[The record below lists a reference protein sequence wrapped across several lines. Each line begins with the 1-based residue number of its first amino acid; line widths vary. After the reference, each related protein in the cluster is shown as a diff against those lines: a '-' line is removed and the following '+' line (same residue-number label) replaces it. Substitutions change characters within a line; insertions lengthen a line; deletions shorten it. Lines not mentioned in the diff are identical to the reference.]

1 MSMSYEEAAREQYLD
16 DLYEEHRKEAIE
28 EFTSERLSSYYIE
41 NKQLAKPA
49 FEALSDA
56 RELSALKPTASLV
69 FAAIAMEVG
78 LKAILLKPIV
88 YGLVHT
94 NSVASLI
101 TDLALAHTGMGRY
114 QKLLFH
120 LLRDHGG
127 VDLDTFTRSGSKK
140 TLWVEISEIQTARN
154 AIMHR
159 AEKGSPKMAEL
170 SLAVASEIIDH
181 IFPGIVEGMG
191 FHLHDG
197 YRICADP
204 QCRFK
209 GTPFEKYFKST

>member
-1 MSMSYEEAAREQYLD
+1 MSISYDEAAREQYLE

-28 EFTSERLSSYYIE
+28 EFTSERLSSYYSE

-56 RELSALKPTASLV
+56 KALSALNPTASLV
-69 FAAIAMEVG
+69 LAAIAMEVG

-94 NSVASLI
+94 DSVASLI
-101 TDLALAHTGMGRY
+101 TDLALAHTGMDRY
-114 QKLLFH
+114 KKLLLH
-120 LLRDHGG
+120 LLREHSG

-140 TLWVEISEIQTARN
+140 TLWEEISEIQTARN

-159 AEKGSPKMAEL
+159 AEKGSPEMDQLA
-170 SLAVASEIIDH
+170 LAVASEIIDH
-181 IFPGIVEGMG
+181 IFPDIVEGMG

-197 YRICADP
+197 YRICSNP
-204 QCRFK
+204 RCKLK
-209 GTPFEKYFKST
+209 GTPFEKYFQST

>member
-1 MSMSYEEAAREQYLD
+1 MSMSYEEAAHEQYLE

-28 EFTSERLSSYYIE
+28 EFTSERLSSYYSE

-56 RELSALKPTASLV
+56 RELSALNPTASLV

-94 NSVASLI
+94 DSVASLI
-101 TDLALAHTGMGRY
+101 TDLALAHTGMDRY
-114 QKLLFH
+114 RKLLLH
-120 LLRDHGG
+120 LLRDHSG

-140 TLWVEISEIQTARN
+140 TLWEEISEIQTARN
-154 AIMHR
+154 AILHR
-159 AEKGSPKMAEL
+159 AEKGSPAIAQL
-170 SLAVASEIIDH
+170 ALAVASEIIDH
-181 IFPGIVEGMG
+181 IFPDIVEGMG

-197 YRICADP
+197 YQICSDRRC
-204 QCRFK
+204 QFK
-209 GTPFEKYFKST
+209 DTPLEQYFPST

>member
-1 MSMSYEEAAREQYLD
+1 MSMSYDEAAREQYLE
-16 DLYEEHRKEAIE
+16 DLYEEHRKVAID
-28 EFTSERLSSYYIE
+28 EFTSECLSSYYSE
-41 NKQLAKPA
+41 NKLLAKPA

-101 TDLALAHTGMGRY
+101 TDLALAHTGVDRY
-114 QKLLFH
+114 KKLLFR

-127 VDLDTFTRSGSKK
+127 LDLDTFTRSGSNK
-140 TLWVEISEIQTARN
+140 TLWEEISEIQTARN

-159 AEKGSPKMAEL
+159 AEKGSPEMAERAL
-170 SLAVASEIIDH
+170 SVASEIIDH
-181 IFPGIVEGMG
+181 IFPGIVKGMG

-204 QCRFK
+204 HCEFK
-209 GTPFEKYFKST
+209 GTPFEQYFKST

>member
-1 MSMSYEEAAREQYLD
+1 MSMSYDEAAREQYLD

-28 EFTSERLSSYYIE
+28 EFTFERLSSYYSE

-56 RELSALKPTASLV
+56 RELSAFNPTASLV
-69 FAAIAMEVG
+69 FASIAMEVS

-94 NSVASLI
+94 DSVASLI
-101 TDLALAHTGMGRY
+101 TNLALAHTGMDRY
-114 QKLLFH
+114 KKLLLH
-120 LLRDHGG
+120 LLRDHSG
-127 VDLDTFTRSGSKK
+127 VDLDTFTRSGSNK
-140 TLWVEISEIQTARN
+140 TLWWEISEIQTARN

-159 AEKGSPKMAEL
+159 AEKGSPEMAQL
-170 SLAVASEIIDH
+170 ALAVASEIIDH
-181 IFPGIVEGMG
+181 IFPDIVGRMG

-197 YRICADP
+197 YRICSD
-204 QCRFK
+204 QRCRFK
-209 GTPFEKYFKST
+209 GTPFEQYFQST